1 MLDVIT
7 LKKYKK
13 YHRIK
18 ITHNSNK
25 KELAE
30 AVAHHFLQQHIDEDT
45 VINAFVAHV
54 KCMYTHPPHRI
65 HSLKVV
71 KQTKVRL
78 RQ

>member
-1 MLDVIT
+1 MLDIMS

-30 AVAHHFLQQHIDEDT
+30 AVSHHFLHQNIDEET

-54 KCMYTHPPHRI
+54 KCMYPPHPPD
-65 HSLKVV
+65 
-71 KQTKVRL
+71 
-78 RQ
+78 